1 MGANRLRSNG
11 INKQY
16 CSVVFRW
23 VFSRFQHCALE
34 VWRGIWS
41 CGLKLTRSFYVCI
54 LHSWDMNSSRLF
66 RFVMYC
72 TERFVFLNYYVMF
85 YIVLIDCFSQRVLP
99 CSRLGF
105 RVMEWNLHLWSENFG
120 RCFCHT
126 SRFQNTSNIG
136 VLKIYRHHRI
146 DYILLEI
153 ELPFTFF
160 LPSK

>member
-1 MGANRLRSNG
+1 MLHLLGANRLRSNG
-11 INKQY
+11 LNKKY
-16 CSVVFRW
+16 WLVVFHRG
-23 VFSRFQHCALE
+23 VLPCSGLCFRVLE
-34 VWRGIWS
+34 WNWLGHS
-41 CGLKLTRSFYVCI
+41 MFGFCI
-54 LHSWDMNSSRLF
+54 VGYTNSSRLF

-99 CSRLGF
+99 SSRPGF
-105 RVMEWNLHLWSENFG
+105 RVMEWNLHLWSGNFG

-126 SRFQNTSNIG
+126 SRFQNTSNIR